1 MMFQRE
7 PGTLP
12 ATRRWH
18 DAQAGFHAGPAVTGS
33 HRQEVAM
40 PDTELQERIWAAL
53 AAHPVYMVSL
63 VTEGDIR
70 TRPMSGHLDRDHH
83 RLLFITHRHTGI
95 IGAALRSPS
104 VGVAIS
110 HEDRNFYAAISCSA
124 SEIPGRETL
133 RQVWTPMASAWFPN
147 GPDDPDATLL
157 ALTPT
162 SAEIWDGPS
171 SSVLVAF
178 KLATA
183 KILGRTPDL
192 GVNATI
198 DMR

>member
-1 MMFQRE
+1 M
-7 PGTLP
+7 T
-12 ATRRWH
+12 
-18 DAQAGFHAGPAVTGS
+18 
-33 HRQEVAM
+33 
-40 PDTELQERIWAAL
+40 DTDLQQRIWSAL
-53 AAHPVYMVSL
+53 DAHPIYMVTTA
-63 VTEGDIR
+63 VDGEIR
-70 TRPMSGHLDRDHH
+70 TRPMSGHIDRDNHH
-83 RLLFITHRHTGI
+83 ILFVTHRHTGA

-104 VGVAIS
+104 VSIGLS
-110 HEDRNFYAAISCSA
+110 EESRNFYAAITCQA
-124 SEIPGRETL
+124 AEIDDREL
-133 RQVWTPMASAWFPN
+133 MRRIWTPMASAWFPN

>member
-1 MMFQRE
+1 
-7 PGTLP
+7 
-12 ATRRWH
+12 
-18 DAQAGFHAGPAVTGS
+18 
-33 HRQEVAM
+33 M
-40 PDTELQERIWAAL
+40 PDTGLQERIWAAL
-53 AAHPVYMVSL
+53 DAHPVYMVSL
-63 VTEGDIR
+63 IAEDGLK
-70 TRPMSGHLDRDHH
+70 TRPMAGHLDREHH

-104 VGVAIS
+104 VSIAIS
-110 HEDRNFYAAISCSA
+110 HEDKNFYAVIACTA
-124 SEIPGRETL
+124 SEIPNRDLL
-133 RQVWTPMASAWFPN
+133 RQIWTPVADAWFPN

-157 ALTPT
+157 ALTPV
-162 SAEIWDGPS
+162 SAEIWEGPS
-171 SSVLVAF
+171 SSVLVAV

>member
-1 MMFQRE
+1 
-7 PGTLP
+7 
-12 ATRRWH
+12 
-18 DAQAGFHAGPAVTGS
+18 
-33 HRQEVAM
+33 M
-40 PDTELQERIWAAL
+40 PDTELQERIWTAL
-53 AAHPVYMVSL
+53 GAHPVYMVSL
-63 VTEGDIR
+63 ITDDGLK
-70 TRPMSGHLDRDHH
+70 TRPMSGHLDREHH

-95 IGAALRSPS
+95 IGEALRSPS
-104 VGVAIS
+104 VSIAIS

-124 SEIPGRETL
+124 SEVPRREIL
-133 RQVWTPMASAWFPN
+133 RDIWTPMASAWFPE

-157 ALTPT
+157 ALTPI
-162 SAEIWDGPS
+162 SAEIWEGPS

>member
-1 MMFQRE
+1 M
-7 PGTLP
+7 
-12 ATRRWH
+12 
-18 DAQAGFHAGPAVTGS
+18 S
-33 HRQEVAM
+33 
-40 PDTELQERIWAAL
+40 DTELQERIWTAL

-63 VTEGDIR
+63 IGEDGIK
-70 TRPMSGHLDRDHH
+70 TRPMAGEIDRELH
-83 RLLFITHRHTGI
+83 RILFVTHRHTGI
-95 IGAALRSPS
+95 IGEALRSPS
-104 VGVAIS
+104 ISIALS
-110 HEDRNFYAAISCSA
+110 HEDRNFYAAVACTA
-124 SEIPGRETL
+124 SEIHDRQLLGRI
-133 RQVWTPMASAWFPN
+133 WTPMASAWFPH

-157 ALTPT
+157 ALTPI

-183 KILGRTPDL
+183 RILGRTPDL

>member
-1 MMFQRE
+1 M
-7 PGTLP
+7 
-12 ATRRWH
+12 A
-18 DAQAGFHAGPAVTGS
+18 
-33 HRQEVAM
+33 
-40 PDTELQERIWAAL
+40 DTELQERIWAAL

-63 VTEGDIR
+63 VAEGGLK

-110 HEDRNFYAAISCSA
+110 HEDRNFYASISCSA
-124 SEIPGRETL
+124 SEVPSRETL

>member
-1 MMFQRE
+1 
-7 PGTLP
+7 
-12 ATRRWH
+12 
-18 DAQAGFHAGPAVTGS
+18 
-33 HRQEVAM
+33 M
-40 PDTELQERIWAAL
+40 PDTELQDRIWTAL

-63 VTEGDIR
+63 VAEGDVK

-95 IGAALRSPS
+95 IG
-104 VGVAIS
+104 VCVAIS
-110 HEDRNFYAAISCSA
+110 HENRNFYTAISCSA
-124 SEIPGRETL
+124 SEVPSRETL

>member
-1 MMFQRE
+1 MRE
-7 PGTLP
+7 T
-12 ATRRWH
+12 
-18 DAQAGFHAGPAVTGS
+18 D
-33 HRQEVAM
+33 
-40 PDTELQERIWAAL
+40 LQERIWTVL

-63 VTEGDIR
+63 FAENAIK

-83 RLLFITHRHTGI
+83 RLLFISHRHTGI

-104 VGVAIS
+104 VSIAIS
-110 HEDRNFYAAISCSA
+110 HEDRNFYAAISCAA
-124 SEIPGRETL
+124 SEVPSREKL
-133 RQVWTPMASAWFPN
+133 REIWTPLAGAWFPN

-157 ALTPT
+157 ALTPV
-162 SAEIWDGPS
+162 SAEIWDSPS

-192 GVNATI
+192 GINATI

>member
-1 MMFQRE
+1 MIARLEQVMAE
-7 PGTLP
+7 
-12 ATRRWH
+12 
-18 DAQAGFHAGPAVTGS
+18 
-33 HRQEVAM
+33 
-40 PDTELQERIWAAL
+40 TELQERIWTAL
-53 AAHPVYMVSL
+53 AAHPVYTVSL
-63 VTEGDIR
+63 LAENAIK

-83 RLLFITHRHTGI
+83 RLLFISHRHTGI
-95 IGAALRSPS
+95 IGAALRSPAVS
-104 VGVAIS
+104 IAIS

-124 SEIPGRETL
+124 SEVPGRDKL
-133 RQVWTPMASAWFPN
+133 REIWTPIASAWFPN

-157 ALTPT
+157 ALTPV

>member
-1 MMFQRE
+1 
-7 PGTLP
+7 
-12 ATRRWH
+12 
-18 DAQAGFHAGPAVTGS
+18 
-33 HRQEVAM
+33 M
-40 PDTELQERIWAAL
+40 PDTELQDRIWTAL

-63 VTEGDIR
+63 VAEGDIR

-95 IGAALRSPS
+95 IAAALRSPS
-104 VGVAIS
+104 VSVAIS

-124 SEIPGRETL
+124 SEVPGRETL
-133 RQVWTPMASAWFPN
+133 QQVWTPMASAWFPN

>member
-1 MMFQRE
+1 MSE
-7 PGTLP
+7 
-12 ATRRWH
+12 
-18 DAQAGFHAGPAVTGS
+18 
-33 HRQEVAM
+33 
-40 PDTELQERIWAAL
+40 TEWQERIWTAL
-53 AAHPVYMVSL
+53 DAHPVYMVSL
-63 VTEGDIR
+63 IAGDMLK
-70 TRPMSGHLDRDHH
+70 TRPMAGHIDRERH

-95 IGAALRSPS
+95 IEAALHSPS
-104 VGVAIS
+104 VSVAIS
-110 HEDRNFYAAISCSA
+110 QEDRNFYAAIACTA
-124 SEIPGRETL
+124 SEVTDREL
-133 RQVWTPMASAWFPN
+133 LHQIWTPMAGAWFPN
-147 GPDDPDATLL
+147 GPDDPDAGLL
-157 ALTPT
+157 ALTPV